1 MPACAIE
8 DHDDALVR
16 MSRGHL
22 VKEDLHAFAIDVGED
37 QGVKVTI
44 ENRGG
49 GIGVGIFLR
58 DHGLAN
64 GPDRLGAPTAPSIR
78 DSSKTRFVL
87 KHQPDRF
94 FPMPLTG
101 DFREDFGEFF
111 FHSSCA
117 DMSAFG
123 CRLSGASLRQS

>member
-8 DHDDALVR
+8 GHDDALVR

-22 VKEDLHAFAIDVGED
+22 VEEDLHAFAIDVGQD
-37 QGVKVTI
+37 QGVKLTI
-44 ENRGG
+44 GNRSGS
-49 GIGVGIFLR
+49 IGVGVFLR
-58 DHGLAN
+58 DHGQAN
-64 GPDRLGAPTAPSIR
+64 RPNRPGAPTAPSIR
-78 DSSKTRFVL
+78 DSPETRFVL

-94 FPMPLTG
+94 FALPLIG

-111 FHSSCA
+111 FHASCA
-117 DMSAFG
+117 ATSPFG